1 MKGLRSNGS
10 PHKEGYMK
18 RRSLLKGMAA
28 GAMAGVAGMRAP
40 GVLGQAKPFAGV
52 TINGACFR
60 WTG

>member
-1 MKGLRSNGS
+1 
-10 PHKEGYMK
+10 MK